1 MATVLFPLKL
11 IALDTPPAP
20 NCANGDIKEM
30 VSCYAKKYGVP
41 DKLAHYVVKN
51 ESHYNPNLL
60 GDKHITCPQGVNKGK
75 PVNARGLV
83 QITECYYPE
92 VTDEQAYDPNFNLE
106 FGMKLMKDKKTCMNQ
121 FTTCRNYYRS

>member
-1 MATVLFPLKL
+1 
-11 IALDTPPAP
+11 
-20 NCANGDIKEM
+20 M

-41 DKLAHYVVKN
+41 DELAHYVVRN
-51 ESHYNPNLL
+51 ESHYNPNEL
-60 GDKHITCPQGVNKGK
+60 GDEHIICKEGVNKGK